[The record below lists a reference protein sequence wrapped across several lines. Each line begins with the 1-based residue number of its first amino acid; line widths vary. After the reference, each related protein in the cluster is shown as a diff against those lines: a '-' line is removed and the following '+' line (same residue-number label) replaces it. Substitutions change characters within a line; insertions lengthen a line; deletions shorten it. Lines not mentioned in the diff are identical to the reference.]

1 MSLIKGI
8 KDKTARGSGKK
19 VLHEVYDG
27 QNLPKESQSCP
38 LLGSLNHK
46 TSQKS
51 YFQFGRNNKPCLKV
65 IILRRSFHEKN
76 SKH

>member
-27 QNLPKESQSCP
+27 QNLPKES
-38 LLGSLNHK
+38 
-46 TSQKS
+46 
-51 YFQFGRNNKPCLKV
+51 
-65 IILRRSFHEKN
+65 
-76 SKH
+76 